1 MEKID
6 QLLTNLFFPYKIQK
20 FFINNSNSRFSSIEY
35 VSDFIALRENK
46 LKKRSANSALE
57 KLIFITSIN

>member
-35 VSDFIALRENK
+35 VSNFIALRENK
-46 LKKRSANSALE
+46 LKKKIREFCVRKIDIYN
-57 KLIFITSIN
+57 IN